1 MNRFFVPRE
10 DCAGPVIRLTDQDD
24 VRHLTRVLRLRPGE
38 EVMVSDGEGGSFLT
52 VLEGYD
58 KHSAWLKVVRS
69 MTRRQRE
76 DQQWRLSLAV
86 AVPKNARFEDIV
98 DKTTQLGVDEIIPL
112 VTERTLVT
120 AAQAKKK
127 MGRYQ
132 RVIKAAAKQS
142 GALFLPCLREP
153 KAFDQLLG
161 IAGGYDIRCLPN
173 LSEATLFLSQV
184 LADVRKGR
192 ILVCI
197 GPEGDFSPGEIR
209 AAFAAGFKG
218 ICLGDS
224 VLRVDTAAMAVAA
237 FLRLYGA
244 QGEGS

>member
-38 EVMVSDGEGGSFLT
+38 EVLVSDGEGGGFLA

-58 KHSAWLKVVRS
+58 KHSARLKVVKP
-69 MTRRQRE
+69 MARRQRE
-76 DQQWRLSLAV
+76 DQRWRLSLAV
-86 AVPKNARFEDIV
+86 AVPKNARFEDMV

-142 GALFLPCLREP
+142 GALFLPCLCEP
-153 KAFDQLLG
+153 MTFDQLLG
-161 IAGGYDIRCLPN
+161 IAAGYDIRCLPN
-173 LSEATLFLSQV
+173 LSEATLFLPQA
-184 LADVRKGR
+184 LAGIRKGR

-197 GPEGDFSPGEIR
+197 GPEGDFSSVEIR

-218 ICLGDS
+218 LCLGDS
-224 VLRVDTAAMAVAA
+224 VLRVDTAAIAVAA
-237 FLRLYGA
+237 FLRLYGM
-244 QGEGS
+244 QGEGA